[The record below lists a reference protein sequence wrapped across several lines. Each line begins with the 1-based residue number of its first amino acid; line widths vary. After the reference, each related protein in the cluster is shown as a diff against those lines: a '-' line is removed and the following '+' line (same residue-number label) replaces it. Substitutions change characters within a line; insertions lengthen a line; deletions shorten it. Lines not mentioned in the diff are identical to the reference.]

1 MYDEFS
7 ADYDRFVNWPAR
19 LAVEMPFIE
28 AQLQSAGARRVLD
41 VACGTGMHAI
51 ELAKRGYESMGADVS
66 AAMIERA
73 RANAHAAGVATPFV
87 IAGFGALLEKAGGQ
101 FDALLCLGNS
111 LPHLLTP
118 ADLHTALQGFAAC
131 LHPGGLLLMQNR
143 NFDAVLAR
151 QERWMA
157 PQSHR
162 EGDVEWLFLRFYDF
176 QPQRIEDRSG
186 RTARSDTEAVDPSL
200 RSGPAWRST
209 GEHLGS
215 TESDARLTFNL
226 VTLRRQGAG
235 DWEQRVTATPLW
247 PLRQEELTIALA
259 NAGFTAIASYGD
271 MSGAPFDLANS
282 RNLVITARTVEVYH
296 FAPAGLP
303 SLP

>member
-1 MYDEFS
+1 MRGIINWLTNSPGRGVEEQGGRGAEELRDRGVGEIMYDEFS

-41 VACGTGMHAI
+41 AACGTGMHAI

-87 IAGFGALLEKAGGQ
+87 AAGFGELLEKAGGQ

-118 ADLHTALQGFAAC
+118 ADLHTTLQDFAAC
-131 LHPGGLLLMQNR
+131 LHPGGLLLIQNR

-176 QPQRIEDRSG
+176 
-186 RTARSDTEAVDPSL
+186 
-200 RSGPAWRST
+200 
-209 GEHLGS
+209 
-215 TESDARLTFNL
+215 SDARLTFNL

-259 NAGFTAIASYGD
+259 AAGFTAIASYGD
-271 MSGAPFDLANS
+271 MSGTPFDPQTS
-282 RNLVITARTVEVYH
+282 SNLVVTARL
-296 FAPAGLP
+296 AGW
-303 SLP
+303 